1 MPPKQQKANANTSRS
16 NALSTSRELSI
27 ISETSS
33 PLTGSVASAASQ
45 ISLKESKAVIRDRK
59 IVFWTPVMIWP
70 SGFVMRHKKETVEYR
85 SDESLHNKNYPYL
98 SVKLQGGVIIDLHTS
113 AIEPQIS

>member
-1 MPPKQQKANANTSRS
+1 MKPNQRKPNSSASDSR
-16 NALSTSRELSI
+16 TELSV
-27 ISETSS
+27 ISETNSL
-33 PLTGSVASAASQ
+33 LTGSIASAASR
-45 ISLKESKAVIRDRK
+45 IVLKESKAVVRDRK

>member
-1 MPPKQQKANANTSRS
+1 MPPKQRQANASAS
-16 NALSTSRELSI
+16 ESHSLASSRELSI

-33 PLTGSVASAASQ
+33 LLTGSVASAASL

-70 SGFVMRHKKETVEYR
+70 SGFVMRHKK
-85 SDESLHNKNYPYL
+85 
-98 SVKLQGGVIIDLHTS
+98 
-113 AIEPQIS
+113 